1 MTLRSVTRDLTG
13 QFQCEVSEDAP
24 LFHTDIRTAVMQVI
38 ELPNDE
44 PRMMVEKK
52 TLYANDNLKATCTV
66 GTSFPSANISWY
78 VNNKKV
84 WTQIKFESIKY
95 FIMKTF
101 SAQNKVNKL
110 PFQRISYR
118 AFEGTPTYSA
128 LELYPHCPILQEI
141 YQNPTPFTN
150 IITVSCEITIF
161 HIYHKNLQQR
171 VVLVDMSS
179 TVSPNMLGWDGRRKN
194 GDPDNSA
201 LHSASH
207 KNLFKTERVLV
218 VSILITLIANSLR
231 NNFITM

>member
-1 MTLRSVTRDLTG
+1 LFNFCITQTFMHLT
-13 QFQCEVSEDAP
+13 F
-24 LFHTDIRTAVMQVI
+24 
-38 ELPNDE
+38 
-44 PRMMVEKK
+44 
-52 TLYANDNLKATCTV
+52 
-66 GTSFPSANISWY
+66 
-78 VNNKKV
+78 
-84 WTQIKFESIKY
+84 
-95 FIMKTF
+95 
-101 SAQNKVNKL
+101 AQVNKL

-201 LHSASH
+201 LHSAAS
-207 KNLFKTERVLV
+207 KLVESMLVLIIV
-218 VSILITLIANSLR
+218 YSFRFFSS
-231 NNFITM
+231 M